1 MSRNGWI
8 LFALMSVI
16 WGLPYLMIK
25 VAVGEVSPAV
35 LVFSRTVIGALLLW
49 PLAAR
54 WVKWDVLR
62 RHWRPLVAFGLLEIV
77 GPWWLL
83 SDAERGL
90 SSSLTGL
97 LIASVPII
105 GAVLV
110 SLLGERLGPKQWTG
124 LAVGFGGVALLAGPN
139 LGGGSAWSVIEVLLT
154 ALGYALAPIIADRR
168 LQDVPPLVVT
178 AVSLTMAGVL
188 YTPAAIVTWPERM
201 PSTNALLALGGLA
214 VLCTALALLL
224 FFKLIREVGP
234 SRAVV
239 ITYVNPVIAV
249 AAGVILLNEPLT
261 TTTVVSFV
269 LILAGSILATTRS
282 TKRVS
287 AMEKLAS
294 VEVSK
299 TGPHS

>member
-54 WVKWDVLR
+54 WVKWDVLL
-62 RHWRPLVAFGLLEIV
+62 RHWRPLVAFALLEIV

-90 SSSLTGL
+90 SSSMTGL
-97 LIASVPII
+97 LIASVPIM

-110 SLLGERLGPKQWTG
+110 SFLGERLGPKQWTG

-154 ALGYALAPIIADRR
+154 AFGYALAPIIADRR
-168 LQDVPPLVVT
+168 LQEVPPLVVT
-178 AVSLTMAGVL
+178 AVSLTMAAIL

-201 PSTNALLALGGLA
+201 PSTNALLSLGGLA
-214 VLCTALALLL
+214 VVCTALALLL

-249 AAGVILLNEPLT
+249 AAGVILLSEPLT
-261 TTTVVSFV
+261 TVTVVSFV

-282 TKRVS
+282 TKQVS
-287 AMEKLAS
+287 GMEKLAS
-294 VEVSK
+294 VEVPK
-299 TGPHS
+299 TGPRS